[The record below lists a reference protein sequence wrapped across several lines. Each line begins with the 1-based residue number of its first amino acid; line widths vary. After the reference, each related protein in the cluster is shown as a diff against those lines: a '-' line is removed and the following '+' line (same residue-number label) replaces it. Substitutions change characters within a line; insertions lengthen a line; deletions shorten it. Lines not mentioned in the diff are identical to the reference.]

1 MSRLAIILLLI
12 FILLIIII
20 VTIVTWDSINN
31 NIILEDMYECND
43 PIPQN
48 TFPFSVYIINLDRKP
63 ERFLYVSS
71 QLDNLGIKNY
81 KRWSAVDGFNTSK
94 DKLMQYGITETLT
107 NRQGLAGCASSH
119 LSLLR
124 YIRDNKMDWTLI
136 LEDDAHLHPD
146 FMKIF
151 SYYWTR
157 TPRTA
162 DIVFLGH
169 CGDESHKHLN
179 SATISR
185 AAMCLHGYMISWKG
199 AEKIL
204 ANILPI
210 NEPIDIALVNYLKR
224 ANVENPQS
232 SIIYN
237 GNICV
242 TNSDNIKPDDYKN
255 KHGKK
260 CMFDGIIYQN
270 HEEQGSTI
278 HNEETVFN

>member
-136 LEDDAHLHPD
+136 LEDDAHL
-146 FMKIF
+146 
-151 SYYWTR
+151 
-157 TPRTA
+157 
-162 DIVFLGH
+162 
-169 CGDESHKHLN
+169 
-179 SATISR
+179 
-185 AAMCLHGYMISWKG
+185 
-199 AEKIL
+199 
-204 ANILPI
+204 
-210 NEPIDIALVNYLKR
+210 
-224 ANVENPQS
+224 
-232 SIIYN
+232 
-237 GNICV
+237 
-242 TNSDNIKPDDYKN
+242 
-255 KHGKK
+255 
-260 CMFDGIIYQN
+260 
-270 HEEQGSTI
+270 
-278 HNEETVFN
+278 